1 MSCERNKVKV
11 VVFWLVDFSLVVG
24 GNDGVCGVA
33 LLKINCDIENAASL
47 LPDDLVGNSQPN
59 FAGANIV
66 GTVLI
71 EPFNQVGAVVK

>member
-1 MSCERNKVKV
+1 MGSERNKVKV
-11 VVFWLVDFSLVVG
+11 VVLWLVDFSLVVG
-24 GNDGVCGVA
+24 GNDGVCGIA
-33 LLKINCDIENAASL
+33 LLKINCDIEDTAVFLS
-47 LPDDLVGNSQPN
+47 DDLVGNSQPN